1 MTKFRHSI
9 NPMIDIVAKK
19 IFNDHE
25 ITIDFIETF
34 LGFRPKSVQILNG
47 TIADLKKERE
57 GYFSTT
63 VDILARLDDGTQV
76 IIEIQVVH
84 QHSFIKRLWTYSCQH
99 LVKDLPNVRDKVKR
113 THDMYDKISP
123 VYSIALVATQYF
135 DDKQPIHSFV
145 LTAEENGQVLEI
157 PFGEQG
163 EMKKPFEMV
172 IIELNKLSEG
182 KLAKNQ
188 RLWME
193 FFANREFSQ
202 QQTDA
207 ISRAE
212 HLLDR
217 NTWTEEERKMIDQL
231 AYSAANHFG
240 ELETSFILGRRRGQE
255 EGRLEGRA
263 EGRLEGR
270 AEGRLEGRAEGRLEG
285 QLKIARQMLVKNF
298 TDEMIKELTGLSQ
311 EDLDGLKG
319 EHK

>member
-47 TIADLKKERE
+47 TLADLKKERE

-63 VDILARLDDGTQV
+63 VDVLARLDDGTQV

-135 DDKQPIHSFV
+135 DDKHPIHSFV

-182 KLAKNQ
+182 KLATNQ

-255 EGRLEGRA
+255 EGMAQGLQKGIQKGRA
-263 EGRLEGR
+263 EGMLD
-270 AEGRLEGRAEGRLEG
+270 G
-285 QLKIARQMLVKNF
+285 QLKVARQMLVEGF
-298 TDEMIKELTGLSQ
+298 ADEMIARLTGLSQ

>member
-1 MTKFRHSI
+1 
-9 NPMIDIVAKK
+9 VAKK

-63 VDILARLDDGTQV
+63 VDVLARLDDGTQV

-135 DDKQPIHSFV
+135 DDKHPIHSFV

-182 KLAKNQ
+182 KLATNQ

-255 EGRLEGRA
+255 EGMAQGLQKGIQKGRA
-263 EGRLEGR
+263 EGMLD
-270 AEGRLEGRAEGRLEG
+270 G
-285 QLKIARQMLVKNF
+285 QLKVARQMLVKNF
-298 TDEMIKELTGLSQ
+298 TDELIKELTGLSQ

>member
-135 DDKQPIHSFV
+135 DDKHPIHSFV

-255 EGRLEGRA
+255 EGRLEGR
-263 EGRLEGR
+263 E
-270 AEGRLEGRAEGRLEG
+270 EGRLEGRAEGRLEG
-285 QLKIARQMLVKNF
+285 QLKIARQMLVEGF
-298 TDEMIKELTGLSQ
+298 ADEMIARLTGLSQ

-319 EHK
+319 ERK

>member
-9 NPMIDIVAKK
+9 SPMADIAAKK
-19 IFNDHE
+19 IFSDHE

-63 VDILARLDDGTQV
+63 VDVLARLDDGTQV

-135 DDKQPIHSFV
+135 DDKHPIHSFV

-182 KLAKNQ
+182 KLATNQ

-240 ELETSFILGRRRGQE
+240 ELETSFILGRKRGQE
-255 EGRLEGRA
+255 EGMAQGLQKGIQKGRA
-263 EGRLEGR
+263 EGMLD
-270 AEGRLEGRAEGRLEG
+270 G
-285 QLKIARQMLVKNF
+285 QLKVARQMLVEGF
-298 TDEMIKELTGLSQ
+298 ADEMIARLTGLSQ

-319 EHK
+319 ERK

>member
-1 MTKFRHSI
+1 MTRFRHSI
-9 NPMIDIVAKK
+9 NPMADIAAKK
-19 IFNDHE
+19 IFSDHE

-34 LGFRPKSVQILNG
+34 LGFRPKAVQILNG
-47 TIADLKKERE
+47 TLADVKKERE

-123 VYSIALVATQYF
+123 IYSIALVASRYF
-135 DDKQPIHSFV
+135 DDKHPIHSFV
-145 LTAEENGQVLEI
+145 LTAEENGQVLEL
-157 PFGEQG
+157 PFGKEGQL
-163 EMKKPFEMV
+163 KKPFEMV

-182 KLAKNQ
+182 SLGRNQ

-202 QQTDA
+202 QQTDV
-207 ISRAE
+207 ISKAE

-240 ELETSFILGRRRGQE
+240 ELETSFLLGRKRGKE
-255 EGRLEGRA
+255 EGLQQG
-263 EGRLEGR
+263 L
-270 AEGRLEGRAEGRLEG
+270 LEG
-285 QLKIARQMLVKNF
+285 QLKIAQQMLAEGFAV
-298 TDEMIKELTGLSQ
+298 DMIVRLTGLSQ
-311 EDLDGLKG
+311 EELTGLKARRESSAG
-319 EHK
+319 ES

>member
-1 MTKFRHSI
+1 MIKFRHSI
-9 NPMIDIVAKK
+9 SPMADIAAKK
-19 IFNDHE
+19 IFSDHE
-25 ITIDFIETF
+25 ITIDFIHTF

-47 TIADLKKERE
+47 TLADLKKERE

-99 LVKDLPNVRDKVKR
+99 LVKDLPNVRDRVKR
-113 THDMYDKISP
+113 THNMYDKISP
-123 VYSIALVATQYF
+123 IYFIALVASQYF

-145 LTAEENGQVLEI
+145 LTAEENGQVLEL

-182 KLAKNQ
+182 NIGKNQ

-202 QQTDA
+202 KQTEA

-240 ELETSFILGRRRGQE
+240 ELDTYYKSGIQQGIQQ
-255 EGRLEGRA
+255 
-263 EGRLEGR
+263 
-270 AEGRLEGRAEGRLEG
+270 G

-311 EDLDGLKG
+311 EKLDDLKSSGLDSD
-319 EHK
+319 